1 MFPRGLAEGWG
12 VETNTPL
19 FLPRP
24 QRPPP
29 PPTPHPPPP
38 PPRKLAPR
46 LYGGVRRG
54 LILL

>member
-1 MFPRGLAEGWG
+1 MFPRGLAEGSG

-19 FLPRP
+19 FLPALKARNP
-24 QRPPP
+24 
-29 PPTPHPPPP
+29 PPPP

-46 LYGGVRRG
+46 LYRGVRKG

>member
-1 MFPRGLAEGWG
+1 MFPRGLAEGSG

-19 FLPRP
+19 FLSPALKA
-24 QRPPP
+24 
-29 PPTPHPPPP
+29 PP

-46 LYGGVRRG
+46 LYRGGRRG

>member
-29 PPTPHPPPP
+29 PPPPES
-38 PPRKLAPR
+38 
-46 LYGGVRRG
+46 
-54 LILL
+54 LLPDCMEAFVEV

>member
-12 VETNTPL
+12 VETNTSL

-24 QRPPP
+24 QSPPP
-29 PPTPHPPPP
+29 PPPP

-46 LYGGVRRG
+46 LYGGVPRG

>member
-1 MFPRGLAEGWG
+1 MFLRGLAEGSG

-24 QRPPP
+24 QSPPP
-29 PPTPHPPPP
+29 PPG
-38 PPRKLAPR
+38 KLAPR
-46 LYGGVRRG
+46 LYRGGRRG